1 MFSDLF
7 FCEQEVHELLIHVR
21 NEIGISFLEPFA
33 WQTWVRNHKLGT
45 ATVAD
50 DAGARIIIVLATLV
64 PVERKGPALLRE
76 TA

>member
-7 FCEQEVHELLIHVR
+7 FCEQEVHELLIHVL

-33 WQTWVRNHKLGT
+33 WQTWVPNHKLGK
-45 ATVAD
+45 ARVAD